1 MTAEQA
7 VGAENRS
14 RNEMRAEELFRQL
27 PDERSRK
34 ELVELFRPLA
44 IHLAGRYARRGQD
57 SEDLNQVAMMGLLNA
72 IDRFDPDFGSRF
84 ISFAVPT
91 ITGEIKRHFR
101 DSGWGTG
108 VPRRLKDASVITRQ
122 ANEQL
127 TQRLG
132 RSPTIDEIAA
142 ETGLPGDDVAEAAA
156 LGSAYRPEALDA
168 PAGQQ
173 DVARID
179 QMGSAD
185 DRFDLFID
193 LHALESVLEGRSERD
208 KQLLHMRF
216 YEELTQRQI
225 AERMGISQMHV
236 SRLLAACLDEIRLL
250 MPT

>member
-1 MTAEQA
+1 MITGQTA
-7 VGAENRS
+7 GAEDRP
-14 RNEMRAEELFRQL
+14 RNEVRAEELFRQL
-27 PDERSRK
+27 PDERARA

-44 IHLAGRYARRGQD
+44 IHLAGRYTRRGQD
-57 SEDLNQVAMMGLLNA
+57 SEDLIQVAMVGLLNA

-108 VPRRLKDASVITRQ
+108 VPRRLKDASVVTRQ

-132 RSPTIDEIAA
+132 RSPTIEEIAE
-142 ETGLPGDDVAEAAA
+142 ETGLTADDVAEAAA
-156 LGSAYRPEALDA
+156 LGSAYRPDALDA
-168 PAGQQ
+168 PAGPQEA
-173 DVARID
+173 ARID
-179 QMGSAD
+179 QMGNTD
-185 DRFDLFID
+185 DRFELFID
-193 LHALESVLEGRSERD
+193 LQTLASVLEGRPERD

>member
-1 MTAEQA
+1 MTAEQT
-7 VGAENRS
+7 VGAEDRP
-14 RNEMRAEELFRQL
+14 RNERRAEELFRQL
-27 PDERSRK
+27 PDERSRD

-57 SEDLNQVAMMGLLNA
+57 TEDLIQVAMLGLLNA

-132 RSPTIDEIAA
+132 RSPTIDEIAE
-142 ETGLPGDDVAEAAA
+142 ETGLPADDVAEAAA
-156 LGSAYRPEALDA
+156 LGSAYRPDALDA
-168 PAGQQ
+168 PTGLQEA
-173 DVARID
+173 ARID
-179 QMGSAD
+179 QLGNTD
-185 DRFDLFID
+185 DRFELFLDLQ
-193 LHALESVLEGRSERD
+193 ALERVLEGRPDRD

-236 SRLLAACLDEIRLL
+236 SRLLAACLEEIRLL
-250 MPT
+250 LPT